1 MKHHYIFFTIA
12 IITLLLLATA
22 AHAQTNKT
30 NATNPLEKAAGLA
43 DQVAGYLKKIA
54 YAIIVIAAFVGVIN
68 YAFGRGPEWLSR
80 AVLAAFLISLVM
92 WIISYFIGG

>member
-1 MKHHYIFFTIA
+1 MKHHYIFFTI

-30 NATNPLEKAAGLA
+30 NATNPLEKAASLA

-68 YAFGRGPEWLSR
+68 YAFGRGPEWLGR
-80 AVLAAFLISLVM
+80 AVMAAIAISVVL
-92 WIISYFIGG
+92 WIIGQFIA

>member
-1 MKHHYIFFTIA
+1 MKHHYIFFTI

-30 NATNPLEKAAGLA
+30 NATNPLEKAASLA
-43 DQVAGYLKKIA
+43 DQVASYLKKIA

-68 YAFGRGPEWLSR
+68 YAFGRGPEWLGR
-80 AVLAAFLISLVM
+80 AVLAAFLISVVL
-92 WIISYFIGG
+92 WIIGQFIA

>member
-1 MKHHYIFFTIA
+1 MKHHYIFFTI

-22 AHAQTNKT
+22 AHAQTNNT
-30 NATNPLEKAAGLA
+30 TNPLEKATSLA